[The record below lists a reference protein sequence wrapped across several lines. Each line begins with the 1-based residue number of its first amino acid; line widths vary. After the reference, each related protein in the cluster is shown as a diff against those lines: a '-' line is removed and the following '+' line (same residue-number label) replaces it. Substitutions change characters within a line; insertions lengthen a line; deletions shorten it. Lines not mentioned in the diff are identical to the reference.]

1 MWLKPGKCIQFL
13 NPSAKAD
20 GNKADGNKVGDLT
33 LNFDT
38 NKYNKVYA

>member
-1 MWLKPGKCIQFL
+1 VAKARVLHLFFS
-13 NPSAKAD
+13 PSAKAD

-38 NKYNKVYA
+38 NKYNKVDA